1 MASSHVNNVFGIR
14 VNSIANNGSLNL
26 GNVLHK
32 GHQANV
38 KMNVGYYQN
47 GDANQSPL
55 KFNSYNYAA
64 DPDIKDQ
71 GQKQV

>member
-1 MASSHVNNVFGIR
+1 MASSHVNNVYGIR

-38 KMNVGYYQN
+38 KMNVGYYHN
-47 GDANQSPL
+47 GDAIKSPL
-55 KFNSYNYAA
+55 KFRNLNYAY
-64 DPDIKDQ
+64 DSDVKDQ
-71 GQKQV
+71 MQKQV

>member
-1 MASSHVNNVFGIR
+1 MASSQINNIYGIR
-14 VNSIANNGSLNL
+14 VNSVANNGSINF
-26 GNVLHK
+26 GNALHK

-55 KFNSYNYAA
+55 KIYNLNHVF
-64 DPDIKDQ
+64 DPDVKDQ
-71 GQKQV
+71 VQKQV